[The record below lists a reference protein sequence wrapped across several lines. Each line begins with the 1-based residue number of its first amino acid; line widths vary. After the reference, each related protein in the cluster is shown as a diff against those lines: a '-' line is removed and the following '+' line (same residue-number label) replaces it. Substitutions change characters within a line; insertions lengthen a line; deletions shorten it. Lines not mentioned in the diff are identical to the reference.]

1 MPGKIRSLLGTL
13 IIAAALLV
21 GAAAPADAIRI
32 YDLKGRLVILD
43 KPVGKVLLGKGRF
56 LTALAL
62 LTKDPVS
69 RVAGMFPD
77 FETLDP
83 DGFARFAEAYPALTD
98 IPTFGAPGAGSLTLE
113 SALALKPDA
122 AILGLGGH
130 GLNASS
136 EQAIEVLTAAGVPVI
151 FIDFRNNP
159 IVNTQHSMRVLGQ
172 VFGLQAEAEDFV
184 KFYSREVSRVTDRMI
199 LYSGPRPTVFL
210 DIKAG
215 LTGEC
220 CFTVASGMLSTLI
233 DVAGGRNIAKSA
245 LPDIAGPLK
254 PEFIIANNP
263 DVYIGTAVGSRSRGW
278 TPGGP
283 IVLGAGID
291 AVLARRSLISATL
304 RRDIAALGAIDTGR
318 TYGIWHHFTNS
329 PMNVYALQKFATW
342 LHPELFADLDPEK
355 TKAALM
361 SRLLPVRMDGVYA
374 IGSLPFTANNSEQ
387 NQ

>member
-233 DVAGGRNIAKSA
+233 DVAGGRNIA
-245 LPDIAGPLK
+245 
-254 PEFIIANNP
+254 
-263 DVYIGTAVGSRSRGW
+263 
-278 TPGGP
+278 GGP

>member
-172 VFGLQAEAEDFV
+172 VFGLQAEAEDF
-184 KFYSREVSRVTDRMI
+184 DRRQRHAFH
-199 LYSGPRPTVFL
+199 PDRR
-210 DIKAG
+210 
-215 LTGEC
+215 
-220 CFTVASGMLSTLI
+220 
-233 DVAGGRNIAKSA
+233 GR
-245 LPDIAGPLK
+245 
-254 PEFIIANNP
+254 
-263 DVYIGTAVGSRSRGW
+263 
-278 TPGGP
+278 
-283 IVLGAGID
+283 
-291 AVLARRSLISATL
+291 
-304 RRDIAALGAIDTGR
+304 R
-318 TYGIWHHFTNS
+318 T
-329 PMNVYALQKFATW
+329 
-342 LHPELFADLDPEK
+342 
-355 TKAALM
+355 
-361 SRLLPVRMDGVYA
+361 
-374 IGSLPFTANNSEQ
+374 
-387 NQ
+387 